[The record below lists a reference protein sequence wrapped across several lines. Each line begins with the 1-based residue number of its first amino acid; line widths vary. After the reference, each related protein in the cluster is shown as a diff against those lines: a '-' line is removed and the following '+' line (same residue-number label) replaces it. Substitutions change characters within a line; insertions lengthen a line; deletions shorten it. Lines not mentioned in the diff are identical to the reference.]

1 MAEVLSQSQIDQ
13 LLNSFKTGDVNVDE
27 IESNEKKVRTYDFK
41 IPKKFNK
48 EQIKTLSIIYE
59 NYGRILSSY
68 LSGALRNYCQIE
80 VMTIEEQRYFEYS
93 NALPESI
100 LMGVFE
106 MKPLEG
112 TAMITMSQSIA
123 FAIIDRLLGG
133 QGESYE
139 VDRDYTDIEMSLIEK
154 VIRQMGYLLKD
165 AWSNVY
171 ELMPEF
177 LRLESNSRQSQLV
190 SPNETVVII
199 MLNVKIKEV
208 EGNISFCMPYI
219 ILEPVLEHLNTRYW
233 FTERKTPEESL
244 LQSRNNM
251 MYNMK
256 TIPIELNV
264 ILGTSRLSLKEIMDL
279 RMGDVIQLD
288 QTIEEKA
295 IVKSDSETWFLGTL
309 GKYKNHRAI
318 RVDKVL
324 MEGVAGDE
332 P

>member
-1 MAEVLSQSQIDQ
+1 
-13 LLNSFKTGDVNVDE
+13 
-27 IESNEKKVRTYDFK
+27 
-41 IPKKFNK
+41 
-48 EQIKTLSIIYE
+48 
-59 NYGRILSSY
+59 
-68 LSGALRNYCQIE
+68 
-80 VMTIEEQRYFEYS
+80 
-93 NALPESI
+93 
-100 LMGVFE
+100 
-106 MKPLEG
+106 
-112 TAMITMSQSIA
+112 
-123 FAIIDRLLGG
+123 
-133 QGESYE
+133 
-139 VDRDYTDIEMSLIEK
+139 MSLIEK